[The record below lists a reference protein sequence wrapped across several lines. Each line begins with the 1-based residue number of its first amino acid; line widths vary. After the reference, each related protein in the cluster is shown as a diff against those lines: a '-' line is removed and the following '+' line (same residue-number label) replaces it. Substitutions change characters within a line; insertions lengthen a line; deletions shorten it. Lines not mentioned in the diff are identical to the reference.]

1 MRRLDTRGCDV
12 WPGTVKS
19 GAVARGHAMALC
31 VAAALLLPA
40 VAVLTTAGGG
50 LVAAEPAP
58 TPKQAEAEALV
69 AQAKPLVDAGKWDDA
84 ITAADKAIAADEKC
98 GPAYYLRGCARQGKG
113 QLDEA
118 IKDFEKVTG
127 QSGREPALVALRADA
142 FAKRSAAFHAQGKYL
157 QAIDSAYF
165 GILEK
170 NDHFECHFNRGVAYL
185 ARHEWEKAVR
195 SFDRCLQK
203 DSDKAPGWTKAKA
216 ALAQSHRG
224 FARGARGE
232 YDSVIWEQGEA
243 LKADPALAIAYERR
257 GAARIA
263 KAMQSSKPNLK
274 EAVADITKA
283 LEIDSN
289 LPEALCD
296 RALLVGMAGDLQ
308 KAAADADAA
317 IAGAP
322 KLARAHYTRGLIH
335 AQQKDAAGAI
345 KCFDE
350 AITLDP
356 KSGDAF
362 VGRGNARLAAK
373 EFGPAVD
380 DFTKAIEL
388 DPKLIG
394 AYLGRSQARRKQ
406 AVVDGKS
413 LEGSD
418 LEAVKADTS
427 KAKEL
432 EDAIAKKND
441 KNKAKDKDKKPAAA
455 PVDDTPRLE
464 LVSKPVDPAR
474 HAQAMKSARQID
486 KLVAANYAEHK
497 VEPMPRT
504 TDEQFV
510 RRIYL
515 DIVGTIPSYRQT
527 TSFLASTD
535 PDKRTKLIDE
545 LLGSEGYASHFFNY
559 WADILR
565 YRDRLS
571 EDVRGEPWRQWI
583 KQSLASNK
591 HYDEFVHEML
601 AAEGL
606 IWENPATGYL
616 QRDPGMPLD
625 NVNNTIRIFLGT
637 RIGCA
642 QCHNHPFD
650 KWTQKQFYQTAAFV
664 FPTQTQTY
672 GGDKRFWSEDPNKR
686 LHDEYA
692 AIEQEEEDR
701 RQRSY
706 QFDAHLRTNMKIV
719 NDNLGRKIQLPKD
732 YAYSDAKPGDVV
744 QPKTLFGGEVTL
756 APGESPRK
764 AFAQWLTSKDNPRFA
779 VTIANRLWKQVFGA
793 GQIEPVDDMMDSTV
807 AENPAL
813 MKFLEAEMKRLDF
826 DMKEYLRI
834 LFNSETYQRQSFD
847 HEVAIGTPYHFPGPM
862 LRRMTAEQAWDSFL
876 TLARPEPGFQEIPA
890 TLYKEAVAV
899 DLGKDTAERIL
910 ASRDKVAALDQM
922 RNKAQDKYRAKYDR
936 NVLMAR
942 ASELPSPMP
951 PNHFLR
957 MFGQSDRELISASST
972 QGSVPQ
978 VLFMYNGPVT
988 HMLLAEGSTIY
999 NNIVKKK
1006 NVSDAVKVVFL
1017 SILNREPDAEELAT
1031 AISQVRGEQV
1041 AAVAFGNVVWSLVN
1055 TREFM
1060 FVQ

>member
-1 MRRLDTRGCDV
+1 MRRLDRRNGTKMRGLM
-12 WPGTVKS
+12 TFRLVK
-19 GAVARGHAMALC
+19 ALGL
-31 VAAALLLPA
+31 AAALLLPA
-40 VAVLTTAGGG
+40 LALFAGGGRG
-50 LVAAEPAP
+50 LVAAETAASPQ
-58 TPKQAEAEALV
+58 QAEAAAAA
-69 AQAKPLVDAGKWDDA
+69 AQARALGEAGKWDEA
-84 ITAADKAIAADEKC
+84 IATAEKAIAADEKC
-98 GPAYYLRGCARQGKG
+98 GLAYYARGCARQGKG

-127 QSGREPALVALRADA
+127 QSGRDPALVALRADA
-142 FAKRSAAFHAQGKYL
+142 FAKRSAAFHTQGKYL

-170 NDHFECHFNRGVAYL
+170 NDHFECHFNRGQAYL
-185 ARHEWEKAVR
+185 ARHEWEKAIR

-203 DSDKAPGWTKAKA
+203 DADKAPGWTKAKA
-216 ALAQSHRG
+216 ALAQSNRG

-232 YDSVIWEQGEA
+232 FDSVIWEQGEA
-243 LKADPALAIAYERR
+243 LKADPGLAIAYERR

-274 EAVADITKA
+274 EAIADITKA
-283 LEIDSN
+283 LEIDPN

-296 RALLVGMAGDLQ
+296 RALLTGMAGDLQ
-308 KAAADADAA
+308 RAAADADAA
-317 IAGAP
+317 VAAAP
-322 KLARAHYTRGLIH
+322 KLARAHFTRGIVH
-335 AQQKDAAGAI
+335 VQQKDSAAAI

-350 AITLDP
+350 AIDLDP
-356 KSGDAF
+356 KNADAF
-362 VGRGNARLAAK
+362 VGRGNARLAGK
-373 EFGPAVD
+373 QFGPAID
-380 DFTKAIEL
+380 DFTKAVEL
-388 DPKLIG
+388 DAKAIA
-394 AYLGRSQARRKQ
+394 AYHGRAQARRKQ

-413 LEGSD
+413 LEGTD
-418 LEAVKADTS
+418 LETLKADTA

-441 KNKAKDKDKKPAAA
+441 KSKDKKPAVA
-455 PVDDTPRLE
+455 DDVPHLQ
-464 LVSKPVDPAR
+464 LVSKPVNPSR
-474 HAQAMKSARQID
+474 HAQALKSAKQID

-515 DIVGTIPSYRQT
+515 DIVGTIPSYKQAT
-527 TSFLASTD
+527 AFLASTD

-545 LLGSEGYASHFFNY
+545 LLGSDGYASHSFNF

-583 KQSLASNK
+583 KQSLAANK
-591 HYDEFVHEML
+591 PYDTFVHEML

-625 NVNNTIRIFLGT
+625 NVNNTVRIFLGT

-672 GGDKRFWSEDPNKR
+672 GGDKRYWSEDPNKR

-719 NDNLGRKIQLPKD
+719 NDNLSRNIQLPKD

-744 QPKTLFGGEVTL
+744 QPKTLFGGEVSL
-756 APGESPRK
+756 SPGESPRK
-764 AFAQWLTSKDNPRFA
+764 AFARWLTSKDNPRFA
-779 VTIANRLWKQVFGA
+779 LTIANRLWKQVFGA

-807 AENPAL
+807 AENPPL
-813 MKFLEAEMKRLDF
+813 MAFLEAEMKRLDF

-834 LFNSETYQRQSFD
+834 LFNTETYQRQSFD

-876 TLARPEPGFQEIPA
+876 TLARPEPGFQELPA
-890 TLYKEAVAV
+890 ALYKEAVAV
-899 DLGKDTAERIL
+899 DLGKDTAVRIME
-910 ASRDKVAALDQM
+910 SRDKVVAFDQM
-922 RNKAQDKYRAKYDR
+922 RNKVQDKYRAKYDR
-936 NVLMAR
+936 NVILAR

-1031 AISQVRGEQV
+1031 AISQVRGEKV